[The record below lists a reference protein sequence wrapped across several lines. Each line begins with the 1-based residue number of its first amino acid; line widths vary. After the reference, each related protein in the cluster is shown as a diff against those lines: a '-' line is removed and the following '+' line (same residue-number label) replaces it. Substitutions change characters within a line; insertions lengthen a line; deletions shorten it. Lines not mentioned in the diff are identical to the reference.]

1 MSTIVK
7 FKNKDIFIIIKKPI
21 NSSIL
26 SKLYIMYSNINKNIN
41 IIIDSSIINFKSI
54 YNKYLNFTFIYSFNN
69 IKYSQLL
76 KIKKIMNKHKNLYF
90 TIDNKLYKFNNFNE
104 LDKCIKW
111 DLHFEDYYL
120 TI

>member
-1 MSTIVK
+1 MTIVIK
-7 FKNKDIFIIIKKPI
+7 FKNKDMFIIIKRPI
-21 NSSIL
+21 NNNIL
-26 SKLYIMYSNINKNIN
+26 SKLYIKYSNMYKNIN
-41 IIIDSSIINFKSI
+41 IIINSSIINFKLIHNRYS
-54 YNKYLNFTFIYSFNN
+54 NFTIIYSFNN

-76 KIKKIMNKHKNLYF
+76 KIKKIMDKYKNIYF

-111 DLHFEDYYL
+111 DLYFEDYCL